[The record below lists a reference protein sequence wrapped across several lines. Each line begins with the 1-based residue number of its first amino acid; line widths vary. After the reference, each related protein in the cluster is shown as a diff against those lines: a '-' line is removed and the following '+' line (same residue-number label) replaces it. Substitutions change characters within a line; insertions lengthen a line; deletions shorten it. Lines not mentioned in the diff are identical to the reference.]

1 MGLSGCLS
9 PTLDG
14 AVVMAI
20 EVQPGASRQG
30 IVGFNTWRDRLSVAV
45 KAEAQGGQAN
55 RAVLHV
61 LAQQLKHDV
70 VAFSIVAGQTSRQKS
85 VRIAEIEVD
94 ELMRRLERC
103 LQGAA

>member
-1 MGLSGCLS
+1 MGFSGCLS

-45 KAEAQGGQAN
+45 KAEAKGGQAN
-55 RAVLHV
+55 LAVLHV
-61 LAQQLKHDV
+61 LAHQLNHDV
-70 VAFSIVAGQTSRQKS
+70 AFLSIVAGQTSRRKS
-85 VRIAEIEVD
+85 VRIEQAALH
-94 ELMRRLERC
+94 ELMELLER
-103 LQGAA
+103 LLEGST